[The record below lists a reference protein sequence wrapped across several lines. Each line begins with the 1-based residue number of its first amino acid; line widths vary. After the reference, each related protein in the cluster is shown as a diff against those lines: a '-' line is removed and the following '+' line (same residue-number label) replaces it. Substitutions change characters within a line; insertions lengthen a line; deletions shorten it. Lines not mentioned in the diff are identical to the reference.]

1 MGGNIK
7 KLSHYELTI
16 IVIFLAYFI
25 VLSLLC
31 LRRYGTFE
39 YRSLDLG
46 IFTQSLSSTLK
57 GCFFYNTVEYQW
69 YGVSSHFG
77 VHNQPLLLLILPLY
91 ALFPSPKTL
100 LILQAFALASSIP
113 IAFELAREELGERGA
128 FVLTLLYATNSSLLG
143 IGFFEFHP
151 VSLAVPLLLL
161 SALLWRRG
169 RKGAFLFTSM
179 LVLAAKEDAPLGVLS
194 LALYELLND
203 MPKSKLAG
211 KKWLLGVMGLSL
223 LWLVLSLKLIIPHF
237 RTAGYIYTRLYDGFE
252 LDSRKILYFIVV
264 NLTFGLFP
272 LMRLRNLPLLAL
284 PWAESLLAVRETQTM
299 IGFHY
304 PYMIVPLSF
313 IASVDTL
320 RDRKLKDVLAPLL
333 ILSIIT
339 SLATYPLTSSPLLQD
354 RYIVHAHLIEK
365 PDDRDVLIW
374 SILKALKKSNCS
386 IYTQPRFYSSLANKL
401 DVYLGVTNVDVLFF
415 DMRTYEGRKFK
426 KRFGKGIA
434 NYTLAYSKDGLELY
448 VKRDKMGKCGV
459 KSLPLR

>member
-31 LRRYGTFE
+31 LRRYGAFE

-128 FVLTLLYATNSSLLG
+128 FVLTLLYATN
-143 IGFFEFHP
+143 
-151 VSLAVPLLLL
+151 
-161 SALLWRRG
+161 
-169 RKGAFLFTSM
+169 
-179 LVLAAKEDAPLGVLS
+179 
-194 LALYELLND
+194 ELLND

-320 RDRKLKDVLAPLL
+320 RDRRLKDVLAPLL

-434 NYTLAYSKDGLELY
+434 NYTLVYSKDGVELY
-448 VKRDKMGKCGV
+448 VRRDRVGKCGV